1 MYYLYDGKKR
11 LTPLSLDPQNALRI
25 AQLHDAILVSN
36 RIEEMVRIA
45 PYPKSGFLLTA
56 HNRYSLFRYCVYQA
70 KARTLSEFRLIL
82 YTLPTKSWLYY
93 LLKATASL
101 SFGYYQLMQF
111 SKGQSQ

>member
-11 LTPLSLDPQNALRI
+11 LKPIPLGSNNALKI
-25 AQLHDAILVSN
+25 AQFQNAILVSN
-36 RIEEMVRIA
+36 RIDEMIEIA
-45 PYPKSGFLLTA
+45 HYEQSGFLLTA